1 MAVETGGTQDETPV
15 ATKGFG
21 ARESADETRQAQQ
34 QAANDV
40 PVDTNPNAIVARVQ
54 TAGFVEQQGTFTL
67 MGKNF
72 EANADRRNKI
82 FDLLTQRDGLEAV
95 KKA

>member
-1 MAVETGGTQDETPV
+1 MANGADIQDPTPV
-15 ATKGFG
+15 HSQGYGPA
-21 ARESADETRQAQQ
+21 EQADETRQAQQ

-40 PVDTNPNAIVARVQ
+40 PVDVNPNAVVARVQ
-54 TAGFVEQQGTFTL
+54 TAGLVEQQGTFTL

-82 FDLLTQRDGLEAV
+82 FDDIVHLRSL
-95 KKA
+95 KAS